1 MENNN
6 FLYPGRNSCVPACCF
21 CQRIMESCVTLN
33 FERYLSIGIM
43 GSALESLAMKRNNN
57 EIEQELDAALGKPKY
72 YIDTAGMKED
82 ERYSWFPT
90 LGNSMTDDT
99 AKSIP
104 GGSLVL
110 GRWLKLNS
118 VRDVPLH
125 QPIVFI
131 LNDDGEQFCI
141 LKSACEILSS
151 TAPRADTD
159 LEMLCLRSYN
169 PAPRYDDFWLPF
181 SCIKFIFVVEKVRRP
196 DGREFVPK
204 QEEVTRKA
212 EEKA

>member
-1 MENNN
+1 V
-6 FLYPGRNSCVPACCF
+6 LLQKGKP
-21 CQRIMESCVTLN
+21 
-33 FERYLSIGIM
+33 
-43 GSALESLAMKRNNN
+43 LAMKRNNK
-57 EIEQELDAALGKPKY
+57 EIEQELDAALGQPKY
-72 YIDTAGMKED
+72 YIDTSGMKEG

-90 LGNSMTDDT
+90 LGDSMTDDT

-125 QPIVFI
+125 RAIVVI
-131 LNDDGEQFCI
+131 LDDDGEQFCL
-141 LKSACEILSS
+141 LKCVCEIHSS
-151 TAPRADTD
+151 AISAADTSS
-159 LEMLCLRSYN
+159 EMLCLRSFN

-196 DGREFVPK
+196 DGSEFVPK

-212 EEKA
+212 REAM